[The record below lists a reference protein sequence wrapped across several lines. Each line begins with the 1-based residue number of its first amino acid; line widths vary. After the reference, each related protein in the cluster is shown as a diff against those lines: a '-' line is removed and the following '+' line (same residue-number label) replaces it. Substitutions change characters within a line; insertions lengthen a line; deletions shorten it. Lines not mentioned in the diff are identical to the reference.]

1 MNYSTVP
8 TPKRIAITS
17 FDENKKDFVEWS
29 YKHKDY
35 LKEQDLFAM
44 GKSSAHLSAVL
55 QRDIKTIPSVLNWGD
70 RMLMDMIRNGEIDV
84 LILFF
89 DTTSANRRE
98 KYILD
103 ILQLA
108 INKNIVVGSNRA
120 TADLIMTQLTN
131 EAAKENTAEKHSAS
145 LAA

>member
-1 MNYSTVP
+1 MNYLPVP
-8 TPKRIAITS
+8 HAKRIAITS
-17 FDENKKDFVEWS
+17 FDENKKDFVEWA

-44 GKSSAHLSAVL
+44 GKTSASLSAVL

-70 RMLMDMIRNGEIDV
+70 RMLMDMLRNGEIDV

-98 KYILD
+98 KYIID
-103 ILQLA
+103 ILHLA
-108 INKNIVVGSNRA
+108 INKNVVVAANRA
-120 TADLIMTQLTN
+120 TADMIMCSL
-131 EAAKENTAEKHSAS
+131 TAEANKTSGIVAN
-145 LAA
+145 LEKQ

>member
-8 TPKRIAITS
+8 ATKRIAITS
-17 FDENKKDFVEWS
+17 FDENKKDFIEWS

-35 LKEQDLFAM
+35 LKDQDLFAM

-70 RMLMDMIRNGEIDV
+70 RMLMDMLRNGDIDV

-103 ILQLA
+103 ILHLA
-108 INKNIVVGSNRA
+108 INKNVAVASNRA
-120 TADLIMTQLTN
+120 TADLIMCSL
-131 EAAKENTAEKHSAS
+131 TAEAS
-145 LAA
+145 KTSGIAVNFDNQ